1 MRKLLLIFIAVIAAI
16 SSSAQQTFHRNGVQD
31 EREKYY
37 ALTHANIFTDYQTMI
52 KDATIII
59 RDGKI
64 EAVGQNISIPK
75 GAVEIN
81 VQGKYIYPSFIDIY
95 SDYGIAETKRDQQQ
109 GPRGPQYETNKKGS
123 FDWNQ
128 AVHPEVHANELYKN
142 DGDKA
147 KQLRELGFGAVS
159 THQQDGIVRGTG
171 AMVLLGDERENEN
184 ILKNQSAEYYSF
196 NKGISTQEYPSSLMG
211 SIALLRQ
218 TYYDAQWYMKY
229 GSREENNISLDEL
242 NKALSLPQIFQ
253 VGDVYSELRAD
264 KIGDEFNIKYIIKGS
279 GDEYQRVDDL
289 KATGDALIIPLNFP
303 RAYDFSDPYDAQL
316 VSLASM
322 MHWEM
327 APANAAALEK
337 AGINFALTASD
348 LKDKKDFW
356 KNLRKAIDYGLSE
369 KEALKDLTFTP
380 ANLLGIY
387 DQVGSLGKGKVAD
400 FLICSDSIFNEKNV
414 IYQNWVKGIPYII
427 NSFDFKDL
435 RGKYRLEAGPTT
447 LNLIIDGSVG
457 QPDASIKINDSSKL
471 KVTLI
476 KADELITLSF
486 HYPKDTSKKSFLLSG
501 YSNDYGFEGQGQD
514 TSGKWISWKAFWQSP
529 EVKYKLDTLAVFD
542 KQGEFSHDTVVARRV
557 EEVQKKIKPTVQSKV
572 LYPFVGYG
580 NASLPKQETFLFKNA
595 TVWTNESDGVLQNTD
610 VLIAN
615 GKISQIGKNISA
627 PANAHVIDATGKILT
642 SGILDEHS
650 HIAIA
655 QGVNE
660 GTHAVTSE
668 VRIADVV
675 DPTDINIYRNLA
687 GGVTC
692 SHLLHGSANPIGGQT
707 QLVKLRWGYAPE
719 AMKFEGWPGF
729 IKFALGENVKQSNW
743 GDLNSIRFPQTRM
756 GVEQIMFDAFIRA
769 RDYKLSSANFSSLS
783 AKDKLKAIPP
793 RRDLQL
799 DALVEILDGKRFIT
813 CHSYVQSEMNMLMHI
828 ADSMGFKM
836 NTFTHVLEGYKI
848 ADKLKARGIFASTFS
863 DWWAYKYEVY
873 DAIPYNS
880 AILTKEGV
888 VTAVNSDDAEQ
899 ARRLNQEAEKSIKY
913 GGLSEEEAWKLCT
926 LNPAKMLHVDD
937 RVGSI
942 KVGKDADVV
951 LWSTDPLSIYAKC
964 EITLVD
970 GIMFYNEQDELAKQI
985 WIQKER
991 TRLINEMLQAKQ
1003 SGEPVQKPGI
1013 YFNREWDC
1021 DAITD
1026 GSGVGN

>member
-1 MRKLLLIFIAVIAAI
+1 MRKLLLIFSGIIVAV
-16 SSSAQQTFHRNGVQD
+16 SSSAQQTFPRNGVKD

-37 ALTHANIFTDYQTMI
+37 ALTHANVFTDYQTMI

-95 SDYGIAETKRDQQQ
+95 SDYGIPEVKRDQQQ
-109 GPRGPQYETNKKGS
+109 GQRPPQYESNKKGS

-171 AMVLLGDERENEN
+171 AMVLLGDERENQN
-184 ILKNQSAEYYSF
+184 FLKDQSAEYYSF
-196 NKGISTQEYPSSLMG
+196 NKGVSTQEYPSSLMG

-218 TYYDAQWYMKY
+218 TYYDAQWYKQY
-229 GSREENNISLDEL
+229 GSKEENNISLDEL
-242 NKALSLPQIFQ
+242 NKALALPQIFQ
-253 VGDVYSELRAD
+253 VGDVYSAMRAD
-264 KIGDEFNIKYIIKGS
+264 KLGDEFSVHYIIKGE

-289 KATGDALIIPLNFP
+289 KATGDALIVPLNFP
-303 RAYDFSDPYDAQL
+303 RAYDFADPFDAQL
-316 VSLASM
+316 VSLAAM
-322 MHWEM
+322 MHWEL

-337 AGINFALTASD
+337 AGITFALTASD

-356 KNLRKAIDYGLSE
+356 KNLRSAINYGLSE
-369 KEALKDLTFTP
+369 KEALKDLTYTP

-387 DQVGSLGKGKVAD
+387 DQVGSLTPGKVAD
-400 FLICSDSIFNEKNV
+400 FLICSDSIFKEKNV
-414 IYQNWVKGIPYII
+414 IYQNWIKGIPYII

-435 RGKYRLEAGPTT
+435 RGNYLLNVGPTA
-447 LNLIIDGSVG
+447 LKLAVEGSAG
-457 QPDASIKINDSSKL
+457 QPDATIKVSDSVKL
-471 KVTLI
+471 KVAISKT
-476 KADELITLSF
+476 DDLITMSF
-486 HYPKDTSKKSFLLSG
+486 HYPKDTSKTTYLLSG
-501 YSNDYGFEGQGQD
+501 YLKDKDMEGTGQD
-514 TSGKWISWKAFWQSP
+514 VNGNWIKWSAAFTSPYTEKKDSAKKEKP
-529 EVKYKLDTLAVFD
+529 K
-542 KQGEFSHDTVVARRV
+542 V
-557 EEVQKKIKPTVQSKV
+557 ESVV

-580 NASLPKQETFLFKNA
+580 NTSIPKPETFLFKNA
-595 TVWTNESDGVLQNTD
+595 TVWTNESDGILQNTD
-610 VLIAN
+610 VLVQN
-615 GKISQIGKNISA
+615 GKIVQVGKSISA
-627 PANAHVIDATGKILT
+627 PANARVIDATGKYLT
-642 SGILDEHS
+642 SGIIDEHS

-675 DPTDINIYRNLA
+675 DPTDIDIYRNLA

-707 QLVKLRWGYAPE
+707 QLVKLRWGYSPE

-743 GDLNSIRFPQTRM
+743 GDLYSIRFPQTRM
-756 GVEQIMFDAFIRA
+756 GVEQTMFDAFIRA
-769 RDYKLSSANFSSLS
+769 KDYRQSGANFSSLS
-783 AKDKLKAIPP
+783 AKDKLKSSPP
-793 RRDLQL
+793 RRNLQL
-799 DALVEILDGKRFIT
+799 DALQEILDGKRFIT
-813 CHSYVQSEMNMLMHI
+813 CHSYVQSEMNMLMYI
-828 ADSMGFKM
+828 ADSMHFKM
-836 NTFTHVLEGYKI
+836 NTFTHVLEGYKV
-848 ADKLKARGIFASTFS
+848 ADKFKARGIFASTFS

-899 ARRLNQEAEKSIKY
+899 ARRLNQEAAKAVKY
-913 GGLSEEEAWKLCT
+913 GGLTEEEAWKLCT

-970 GIMFYNEQDELAKQI
+970 GIMFYNEQQEKQKQE

-991 TRLINEMLQAKQ
+991 TRLINKMLQAKQ
-1003 SGEPVQKPGI
+1003 KGDPVQKPGI
-1013 YFNREWDC
+1013 YFNREWNC
-1021 DAITD
+1021 DTITD
-1026 GSGVGN
+1026 GSGVN